1 MSSASDDGPAASAH
15 RSTAIIFV
23 SHALLFASWTAHIPQ
38 LKHSLGL
45 TNADLGLALFGA
57 PIGSVLA
64 MLFMGRLLNRYGS
77 KRLVQVTLGGYCLTG
92 FSVGLADSQTA
103 LFATLL
109 IWGVFHGSL
118 DVSMNTQGVSIERA
132 RTVPIMSGLHGA
144 WSVGGFIGAGLGAL
158 AVGVGI
164 PLSGQLAAFAICIAF
179 VAGWSTRALLPDP
192 HHQRPPVDPAQPSN
206 ILLHP
211 GILILGAVALAC
223 MFCEGAAADWSAVY
237 LRDSLGAQPAVAGL
251 GYAAFAATMVIFR
264 LSGDRLLMRFRPS
277 VLLPILASVATLT
290 LIGTLIVGSPFA
302 ALVGFGSLGVGLA
315 LVIPTVFSIAGRLP
329 GVKTGPAVA
338 AVSALGWIGF
348 VGGPPIIGLLSE
360 HVTLPVTLG
369 LLPVLTAT
377 IAIATR
383 FSPALRVRT
392 VPEQSA
398 SLNLAEHQAR

>member
-38 LKHSLGL
+38 LKYSLGL

-57 PIGSVLA
+57 PLGSVLA
-64 MLFMGRLLNRYGS
+64 MLFMGRLLDRYGS
-77 KRLVQVTLGGYCLTG
+77 KRLVQVTLAGYCLTA
-92 FSVGLADSQTA
+92 FSVGLAGSQIA
-103 LFATLL
+103 LFAALL
-109 IWGVFHGSL
+109 IWGVFQGSL
-118 DVSMNTQGVSIERA
+118 DVSMNTQGVSVERA

-164 PLSGQLAAFAICIAF
+164 PLSGQLAAFAICIAS
-179 VAGWSTRALLPDP
+179 VAGWSTRSLLPDP
-192 HHQRPPVDPAQPSN
+192 HHQRSPVDRAQPSN

-211 GILILGAVALAC
+211 AILILGAVALAC

-251 GYAAFAATMVIFR
+251 GYAAFAAAMVIFR

-277 VLLPILASVATLT
+277 VLLPILASVATLA
-290 LIGTLIVGSPFA
+290 LIGSLIVGSPFA
-302 ALVGFGSLGVGLA
+302 ALVGFGALGVGMA

-329 GVKTGPAVA
+329 GVQTGPAVA

-348 VGGPPIIGLLSE
+348 VGGPPIIGLLSD
-360 HVTLPVTLG
+360 HITLPVTLAS
-369 LLPVLTAT
+369 LPIRSAT

-392 VPEQSA
+392 VPERAA
-398 SLNLAEHQAR
+398 SLNIAEHEAR

>member
-1 MSSASDDGPAASAH
+1 MAPAASAH
-15 RSTAIIFV
+15 RATAIIFV

-38 LKHSLGL
+38 LKQSLGL
-45 TNADLGLALFGA
+45 TNADLGFALFGA

-64 MLFMGRLLNRYGS
+64 MLFVGRLLDRYGS
-77 KRLVQVTLGGYCLTG
+77 KRLVQVTLAGYCLTG
-92 FSVGLADSQTA
+92 FSVGLAGSQPA

-118 DVSMNTQGVSIERA
+118 DVSMNTQGVSVERA

-164 PLSGQLAAFAICIAF
+164 PLAGQLAAFAICIAL
-179 VAGWSTRALLPDP
+179 VAGWSTRVLLPDP
-192 HHQRPPVDPAQPSN
+192 HDQRSPVDPAQPSN
-206 ILLHP
+206 ILRHP
-211 GILILGAVALAC
+211 GILILGAVAIAC

-264 LSGDRLLMRFRPS
+264 LTGDRLLMRFRPN

-290 LIGTLIVGSPFA
+290 LIGTLIVGSPLA
-302 ALVGFGSLGVGLA
+302 ALVGFGALGIGLA

-329 GVKTGPAVA
+329 GVQTGPAVA

-360 HVTLPVTLG
+360 HVTLPVTLA

-383 FSPALRVRT
+383 FSPALRART
-392 VPEQSA
+392 VSERSA
-398 SLNLAEHQAR
+398 C

>member
-1 MSSASDDGPAASAH
+1 M
-15 RSTAIIFV
+15 

-38 LKHSLGL
+38 MKHSLGL

-64 MLFMGRLLNRYGS
+64 MLFVGRLLDRYGS
-77 KRLVQVTLGGYCLTG
+77 KRLVQVTLAGYCLTG
-92 FSVGLADSQTA
+92 FSVGLAGSQPA

-109 IWGVFHGSL
+109 MWGVFHGSL
-118 DVSMNTQGVSIERA
+118 DVSMNTQGVSVERA
-132 RTVPIMSGLHGA
+132 RAAPIMSGLHGS

-164 PLSGQLAAFAICIAF
+164 PLSAQLAAFAICIAL

-192 HHQRPPVDPAQPSN
+192 HHQRSPIDHAQRSN
-206 ILLHP
+206 ILLQP
-211 GILILGAVALAC
+211 RILILGAVALAC

-251 GYAAFAATMVIFR
+251 GYAAFAATVVIFR
-264 LSGDRLLMRFRPS
+264 LSGNRLLMRFRPS
-277 VLLPILASVATLT
+277 VLLPILAGVATLT

-338 AVSALGWIGF
+338 AVSAIGWIGF

-360 HVTLPVTLG
+360 HVTLPVTLA
-369 LLPVLTAT
+369 LLPILTAT
-377 IAIATR
+377 IAIAIR
-383 FSPALRVRT
+383 FSPALSVGT
-392 VPEQSA
+392 DPEQSA
-398 SLNLAEHQAR
+398 SLNLAEHEAG

>member
-77 KRLVQVTLGGYCLTG
+77 KRLVQVTLAGYCLTG
-92 FSVGLADSQTA
+92 FSVGLAGSQPA

-109 IWGVFHGSL
+109 TWGVFHGSL
-118 DVSMNTQGVSIERA
+118 DVSMNTQGVSVERA
-132 RTVPIMSGLHGA
+132 RAVPIMSGLHGA

-164 PLSGQLAAFAICIAF
+164 PLSGQLAAFAICIAL

-192 HHQRPPVDPAQPSN
+192 HHQRSPVDPAQPSN

-302 ALVGFGSLGVGLA
+302 ALVGFGSLGVGMA

-360 HVTLPVTLG
+360 RATLPVTLA

-383 FSPALRVRT
+383 FSPALRDRT

-398 SLNLAEHQAR
+398 SLNLAEHEAH